1 MCSFPSAGDFQPVVW
16 KPERIEVNPANNE
29 SNGLL
34 YFFLLKEDSH
44 LLFVQLSSCLKNVA
58 VGDSTRNNIC
68 GWSLMAWSK
77 GVKTGNTSVL
87 DHVLHAKSLQ
97 PARKFHKVP
106 CTNLISSLT
115 LNEQKKQLPLLTLS
129 PKQVVLPAYRPT
141 VTKRGGLRTS
151 KSCNW
156 DWLTGPASQFW
167 GHPKISWI
175 FTFLNCQFQVSGI
188 YVSLKVHLY
197 NQITLSEWQD

>member
-115 LNEQKKQLPLLTLS
+115 LNEQKNNFPCWPFLPS
-129 PKQVVLPAYRPT
+129 RWSCRPT
-141 VTKRGGLRTS
+141 GRLWPSGGAWGLLNRVTEIDAPDRLLNFEVIPRFHGFLHS
-151 KSCNW
+151 SI
-156 DWLTGPASQFW
+156 AS
-167 GHPKISWI
+167 SRY
-175 FTFLNCQFQVSGI
+175 QV
-188 YVSLKVHLY
+188 YMY
-197 NQITLSEWQD
+197 P